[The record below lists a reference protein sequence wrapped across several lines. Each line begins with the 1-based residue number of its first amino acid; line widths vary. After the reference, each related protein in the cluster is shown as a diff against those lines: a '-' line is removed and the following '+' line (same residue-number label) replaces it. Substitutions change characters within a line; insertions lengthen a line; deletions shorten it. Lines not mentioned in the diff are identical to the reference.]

1 MTQLLVKQVIEGCTA
16 GLPAQIKYYTQFNQP
31 VKVIQ
36 TLQEQMDR
44 DAQAS
49 G

>member
-1 MTQLLVKQVIEGCTA
+1 MLRFWRDGAERQLSALNA
-16 GLPAQIKYYTQFNQP
+16 SIK
-31 VKVIQ
+31 